1 MQGKEEKPV
10 KKLGKGMLGEP
21 PNRDC
26 PFFSAQVTEGSE
38 GGAGLAL
45 FLPMELRDEPWVERA
60 GLCIQAFRF
69 NSPFSLCLP
78 GPQQVLRT

>member
-45 FLPMELRDEPWVERA
+45 FLPM
-60 GLCIQAFRF
+60 
-69 NSPFSLCLP
+69 
-78 GPQQVLRT
+78 